1 MTVMRNKESN
11 MQNDNRLRKEY
22 LDIGKKHRISLLK
35 ISARSVLGSS
45 VIRVFKGESKGR
57 LLKYL
62 VSIDLENLWRLKDEA
77 AYKSWFENHLSKL
90 AQEIKKS
97 NTHNTK
103 IYPGYKWGHATKILN
118 LYIREVVE
126 YKRYFNESKASKI
139 RKWLYVPIDS
149 QVMNMLCKLGHTL
162 PFKKI
167 KDIDT
172 AKKFY
177 DVQDFLGRAASAAN
191 VPRIW
196 FDDVWVDRDL

>member
-1 MTVMRNKESN
+1 
-11 MQNDNRLRKEY
+11 MQTDCRLRKKYE
-22 LDIGKKHRISLLK
+22 DIGNKHRSSLLK

-45 VIRVFKGESKGR
+45 VIRVFNGESKPI
-57 LLKYL
+57 LLNYL
-62 VSIDLENLWRLKDEA
+62 ERIDINDLLRLKDETD
-77 AYKSWFENHLSKL
+77 YKSWFKNHLSKL
-90 AQEIKKS
+90 SQEIKKTNPQ
-97 NTHNTK
+97 NTS

-126 YKRYFNESKASKI
+126 YKRYFRESEAAKI

-149 QVMNMLCKLGHTL
+149 QVMKKIRALGYTL
-162 PFKKI
+162 PFNKI

-177 DVQDFLGRAASAAN
+177 DVQDLLGRAASAVN

-196 FDDVWVDRDL
+196 FDDVWADRE

>member
-1 MTVMRNKESN
+1 
-11 MQNDNRLRKEY
+11 MQTDGQLKKEY
-22 LDIGKKHRISLLK
+22 EDIGKKHRNALLR

-45 VIRVFKGESKGR
+45 VIRVFNVESKSI
-57 LLKYL
+57 LLNSLEKIN
-62 VSIDLENLWRLKDEA
+62 VDDLLRLKDEA
-77 AYKSWFENHLSKL
+77 DYKAWFENNLSNL
-90 AQEIKKS
+90 SQEINKTNPQ
-97 NTHNTK
+97 NTN

-126 YKRYFNESKASKI
+126 YKRYFTESEAAKI

-149 QVMNMLCKLGHTL
+149 QVMKKIRALGYTL
-162 PFKKI
+162 PFNKI

-177 DVQDFLGRAASAAN
+177 GVQDLLGRAASAVN

-196 FDDVWVDRDL
+196 FDDVWADRD